1 MKKPKTIAK
10 LWHNGEMP
18 ARLFFEILTSKD
30 MNLLKISEGTA
41 KKKDLKRN
49 WSKIYDEYF
58 VLKNDPKL
66 ALIVRTQVDIA
77 KLVRSIELT
86 RQTLYAICTIQFDNE
101 QLATLAGRITEQGF
115 YFDVENPLD
124 SVHRILQNE
133 IPSIETSIEIL
144 KDNLKDL
151 TEGVAATF
159 EESCVAC
166 EGWGYKIDE
175 NCSLRRYVA
184 YEKAVKSKA
193 SKQKSNGKR

>member
-1 MKKPKTIAK
+1 MKKQKEIAK

-18 ARLFFEILTSKD
+18 ARLFFEILTTSNLK
-30 MNLLKISEGTA
+30 LLKITDGKA
-41 KKKDLKRN
+41 KKKELKRN
-49 WSKIYDEYF
+49 WTKIYDEYF

-66 ALIVRTQVDIA
+66 ALIVKTQVDIA
-77 KLVRSIELT
+77 KLVRMIEVT
-86 RQTLYAICTIQFDNE
+86 RQALYAIVTVQFDNN
-101 QLATLAGRITEQGF
+101 QIKILADKITEQGF
-115 YFDVENPLD
+115 YFDVENIID
-124 SVHRILQNE
+124 SVHNILHNE

-151 TEGVAATF
+151 TEGVSSTF

-193 SKQKSNGKR
+193 NKQKSNGKR